1 MKKRYI
7 RSAEL
12 ENSTLLLTPASL
24 VDFLSQ
30 IDELSEK
37 SISLNSDNGYI
48 EVSIGEA
55 TYRIR
60 PQDEVNVPVS
70 VDDIDEVN
78 DAADDTYDELVDNG
92 YVENSDEIESGI
104 IKELIKTLAIGGM
117 VRLAAKKLKK

>member
-24 VDFLSQ
+24 IDFLSQ

-78 DAADDTYDELVDNG
+78 EAADDTYDELVDNG
-92 YVENSDEIESGI
+92 YVENSDEIESGL

>member
-7 RSAEL
+7 RSADL

-78 DAADDTYDELVDNG
+78 EAADDTYDELVDNG
-92 YVENSDEIESGI
+92 YVENSDEIESGL

>member
-48 EVSIGEA
+48 EVSIGET

-92 YVENSDEIESGI
+92 YVENSDEIESGL

>member
-1 MKKRYI
+1 MKKRYT

-37 SISLNSDNGYI
+37 SISLNSDNEYI

-92 YVENSDEIESGI
+92 YIENSDEIESGL

>member
-7 RSAEL
+7 RSTEL
-12 ENSTLLLTPASL
+12 KNSTLLFTPASL

-78 DAADDTYDELVDNG
+78 EAADTYDELVDNG
-92 YVENSDEIESGI
+92 YIENSDEIESGL

>member
-37 SISLNSDNGYI
+37 SISLNSDNEYI

-60 PQDEVNVPVS
+60 PQDAVNVPVS

-92 YVENSDEIESGI
+92 YIENSDEIESGI

>member
-1 MKKRYI
+1 MKKLYI

-78 DAADDTYDELVDNG
+78 EAADDTYDELVDNG
-92 YVENSDEIESGI
+92 YVENSDEIESGL

>member
-12 ENSTLLLTPASL
+12 KNSTLLLTPASL

-78 DAADDTYDELVDNG
+78 EAADDTYDELVDNG

>member
-12 ENSTLLLTPASL
+12 KNSTLLLTPASL

-37 SISLNSDNGYI
+37 SISLNSDNEYI

-78 DAADDTYDELVDNG
+78 EAADDTYDELVDNG

>member
-12 ENSTLLLTPASL
+12 KNSTLLLTPASL

-37 SISLNSDNGYI
+37 SISLNSDNEYI

-92 YVENSDEIESGI
+92 YIENSDEIESGL

>member
-7 RSAEL
+7 RSAEF

-37 SISLNSDNGYI
+37 SISLNSDNEYI
-48 EVSIGEA
+48 DVSIGEA

-92 YVENSDEIESGI
+92 YIENSDEIESGL

>member
-1 MKKRYI
+1 M
-7 RSAEL
+7 
-12 ENSTLLLTPASL
+12 
-24 VDFLSQ
+24 
-30 IDELSEK
+30 
-37 SISLNSDNGYI
+37 NSDNEYI

-92 YVENSDEIESGI
+92 YIENSDEIESGL

>member
-37 SISLNSDNGYI
+37 AISLNSDNGYI

-60 PQDEVNVPVS
+60 PQDEVNVSVS

-92 YVENSDEIESGI
+92 YIENSDEIESGL

>member
-7 RSAEL
+7 RSVEL

-92 YVENSDEIESGI
+92 YIENSDEIESGL

>member
-37 SISLNSDNGYI
+37 SISLNSDNEYI

-92 YVENSDEIESGI
+92 YIENSGEIESGLI
-104 IKELIKTLAIGGM
+104 RELIKTLAIGGM

>member
-1 MKKRYI
+1 MKKLYI

-37 SISLNSDNGYI
+37 SISLNSNNGYI

-78 DAADDTYDELVDNG
+78 NAADDTYDELVDNG
-92 YVENSDEIESGI
+92 YIENSDEIESGL

>member
-1 MKKRYI
+1 MKKLYI

-37 SISLNSDNGYI
+37 SISLNSNNGYI

-78 DAADDTYDELVDNG
+78 EAADDTYDELVDNG
-92 YVENSDEIESGI
+92 YVENSDEIESGL

>member
-37 SISLNSDNGYI
+37 SISLNSDNEYI

-92 YVENSDEIESGI
+92 YIENSDEIESGL

>member
-7 RSAEL
+7 RSAKL

-37 SISLNSDNGYI
+37 SISLNSDNEYI

-92 YVENSDEIESGI
+92 YIENSDEIESGL

>member
-37 SISLNSDNGYI
+37 SISLNSNNGYI

>member
-7 RSAEL
+7 RSTEL

-37 SISLNSDNGYI
+37 SISLNSDNEYI

-92 YVENSDEIESGI
+92 YIENSDEIESGL

>member
-7 RSAEL
+7 RSTEL
-12 ENSTLLLTPASL
+12 ESSTLLLTPASL

-37 SISLNSDNGYI
+37 SISLNSDNEYI

-92 YVENSDEIESGI
+92 YIENSDEIESGL

>member
-37 SISLNSDNGYI
+37 PISLNSDNGYI

-78 DAADDTYDELVDNG
+78 EAADDTYDELVDNG

>member
-70 VDDIDEVN
+70 VDNIDEVN
-78 DAADDTYDELVDNG
+78 EAADDTYDELVDNG
-92 YVENSDEIESGI
+92 YVENSDEVESGI

>member
-7 RSAEL
+7 RSADL

-78 DAADDTYDELVDNG
+78 EAADDTYDELVDNG
-92 YVENSDEIESGI
+92 YIENSDEIESGL

>member
-1 MKKRYI
+1 LKKRYI
-7 RSAEL
+7 RSTEL
-12 ENSTLLLTPASL
+12 KNSTLLFTPASL

-78 DAADDTYDELVDNG
+78 EAADDTYDELVDNG
-92 YVENSDEIESGI
+92 YIENSDEIESGL

>member
-37 SISLNSDNGYI
+37 SISLNYDNGYI

-92 YVENSDEIESGI
+92 YVENSDEIESGL

>member
-37 SISLNSDNGYI
+37 SISLNSDNEYI

-92 YVENSDEIESGI
+92 YVENSDEIESGL

>member
-1 MKKRYI
+1 MKKLYI

-60 PQDEVNVPVS
+60 PQGEVNVPVS
-70 VDDIDEVN
+70 IDDIDEVN

-92 YVENSDEIESGI
+92 YIENSDEIESGI

>member
-12 ENSTLLLTPASL
+12 KNSTLLLTPASL

-78 DAADDTYDELVDNG
+78 EAADDTYDELVDNG
-92 YVENSDEIESGI
+92 YVENSDEIESGL

>member
-7 RSAEL
+7 RSADL

-48 EVSIGEA
+48 EVSVGEA

-78 DAADDTYDELVDNG
+78 EAADDTYDELVDNG
-92 YVENSDEIESGI
+92 YVENSDEIESGL

>member
-12 ENSTLLLTPASL
+12 ENSILLLTPASL

-78 DAADDTYDELVDNG
+78 EAADDTYDELVDNG
-92 YVENSDEIESGI
+92 YVENSDEIESGL

>member
-37 SISLNSDNGYI
+37 SISLNSDNKYI

-78 DAADDTYDELVDNG
+78 EAADDTYDELVDNG

>member
-12 ENSTLLLTPASL
+12 ENFTLLLTPASL

-37 SISLNSDNGYI
+37 SISLNSNNGYI

>member
-12 ENSTLLLTPASL
+12 ENSTLLFTPASL

-37 SISLNSDNGYI
+37 SISLNSDNEYI

-92 YVENSDEIESGI
+92 YVENSDEIESGL

>member
-37 SISLNSDNGYI
+37 AISLNSDNGYI

-78 DAADDTYDELVDNG
+78 EAADDTYDELVDNG
-92 YVENSDEIESGI
+92 YIENSDEIESGL

>member
-12 ENSTLLLTPASL
+12 ENSALLLTPASL

-37 SISLNSDNGYI
+37 PISLNSDNGYI

-92 YVENSDEIESGI
+92 YIENSDEIESGI

>member
-12 ENSTLLLTPASL
+12 KNSTLLLTPASL
-24 VDFLSQ
+24 VDFLSK

-78 DAADDTYDELVDNG
+78 EAADDTYDELVDNG

>member
-37 SISLNSDNGYI
+37 SISLNSDNEYI
-48 EVSIGEA
+48 EVSIGES

-92 YVENSDEIESGI
+92 YVENSDEIESGL